1 MMDVNEMSAKIALII
16 LYFGK
21 LPDYFN
27 LFKLSIKY
35 NPQVDIL
42 LYTDQIISDCPDN
55 LFVKNCSFG
64 EIRNKIQEK
73 FDFNIALD
81 KPYKLCDYKPAYGY
95 IFEDKLGRYDF
106 WGHCDIDM
114 IFGDV
119 VKFLPND
126 INKYDKLYCYGH
138 LTLYK
143 NTFENNRRFM
153 LDGGMSYKDVFSTNA
168 NCIFDE
174 GKGIQVKYNSLNVL
188 TYFPHAC
195 ADILPWHSKFFIS
208 FSSESERDKLAMNY
222 KNQIFYWE
230 NGKVYRAAICNGKIV
245 VDEFNYLHFQ
255 KRNLQSH
262 IDNLDSCKSFY
273 ITPKGCFEKTKTD
286 VTKELIKE
294 YNHSSFFEEI
304 KARLR
309 YYFFRIKHKK
319 EKIVIRIK
327 ERRKK
332 FPFEI

>member
-1 MMDVNEMSAKIALII
+1 MSAKIALII

-21 LPDYFN
+21 LPSYFN
-27 LFKLSIKY
+27 LFKVSVKY

-73 FDFNIALD
+73 FSFKIALD
-81 KPYKLCDYKPAYGY
+81 KPYKLCDYRPAYGY
-95 IFEDKLGRYDF
+95 IFEDELRDYDF

-126 INKYDKLYCYGH
+126 INRYDKLYCYGH

-153 LDGGMSYKDVFSTNA
+153 LDGGMSYKDVFSTNV

-174 GKGIQVKYNSLNVL
+174 GKGIQIKYDSLNVL
-188 TYFPHAC
+188 TYFLHAC
-195 ADILPWHSKFFIS
+195 ADISPWHSKFIRS
-208 FSSESERDKLAMNY
+208 FSGGLKKNKSTLNY
-222 KNQIFYWE
+222 KNQLFYWE
-230 NGKVYRAAICNGKIV
+230 NGKLYRSAVCNGKFV

-273 ITPKGCFEKTKTD
+273 ITPNGCFEKVETSITE
-286 VTKELIKE
+286 ELIKE
-294 YNHSSFFEEI
+294 YNHFSFFKEI
-304 KARLR
+304 KARFR
-309 YYFFRIKHKK
+309 YYFFRIKQKE
-319 EKIVIRIK
+319 EKILIRIK
-327 ERRKK
+327 ERRRK
-332 FPFEI
+332 FPFEM